1 MFIDDT
7 IAAIATAPG
16 EAGIGIVRISGEKSL
31 DIIDKIFRSKE
42 NKKLSQYKPRRITYG
57 YIIEPDKEE
66 KIDEVLVSY
75 MKAPNTY
82 TKEDIVEINCH
93 GGMISVKKILGL
105 VLNFGARI
113 ADPGEFT
120 KRAFLNGRIDL
131 AQAEA
136 IMDLISAKTEK
147 GFDVALNQLEGFL
160 SKEVSKTREK
170 LLGMLAHI
178 QVSIDFS
185 EEDIDE
191 ITLDNL
197 LENSKEVEKSIRKLL
212 DTSHTGKIIREGLST
227 VIVGKPNVGKS
238 SLLNALIRES
248 RAIVTDVPGTTR
260 DMIEEHFSVKGIPL
274 RLIDTAG
281 IRETEDIVEKIG
293 VERSKELFNL
303 ADLIIVML
311 DASSNLTKEDLEIID
326 LIGSRRAL
334 IIINKTDLP
343 QRLDVDEVRDII
355 GDKDI
360 IEISILENIGIE
372 KIEEALID
380 MVYQGEVKAKDSL
393 LVTNMRHKNALER
406 ALKSIEDAIKA
417 IKEQLPLDF
426 IEVDIRDTWEAL
438 GEITGDAVGEDL
450 LDHIFENFCIGK

>member
-57 YIIEPDKEE
+57 YIIDPDKEE